1 MFARERL
8 RPRRWSKV
16 PHDVCA
22 AHSHAYRKVLCCLRG
37 SLVFRLTE
45 TGEEIAPHPGDRLDI
60 EPGTMHG
67 PPPAPGGVTCIEAAR
82 G

>member
-1 MFARERL
+1 MAA
-8 RPRRWSKV
+8 
-16 PHDVCA
+16 HDVCA
-22 AHSHAYRKVLCCLRG
+22 AHNHRSDKVLYCLRG

-60 EPGTMHG
+60 GLGTMHR